1 MKWRGSREGLRIFAA
16 VEQHVADLKSYDR
29 QRAAAQNCRDV
40 FGIVAVA
47 RDRRDRWAR
56 IVSRL
61 LFEVVGGQE
70 SGATRTRRIRAIETA
85 AQVSNAVRRRTV
97 PMVDTKV
104 HTS

>member
-1 MKWRGSREGLRIFAA
+1 MKWRGSREGLRIFPA

-40 FGIVAVA
+40 FGIVAAV
-47 RDRRDRWAR
+47 RDRRDRLAR
-56 IVSRL
+56 IVGQF
-61 LFEVVGGQE
+61 FEVVGGQE

-85 AQVSNAVRRRTV
+85 AQVSMAVRRRIA